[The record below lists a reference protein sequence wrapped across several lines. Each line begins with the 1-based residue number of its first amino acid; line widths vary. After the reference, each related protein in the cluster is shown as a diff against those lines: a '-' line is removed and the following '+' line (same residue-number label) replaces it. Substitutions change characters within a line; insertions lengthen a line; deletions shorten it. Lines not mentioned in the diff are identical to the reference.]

1 MSISK
6 AREVENRNDAR
17 KARLSDAALLDV
29 FMRRR
34 KMCLDSGYSLVAASN
49 EAHEAVDEV
58 QRRNAGIF
66 VADPEVLKQTA
77 RNAGKWAN
85 EI

>member
-1 MSISK
+1 MSLSK
-6 AREVENRNDAR
+6 SRQIESRNDAR
-17 KARLSDAALLDV
+17 KARLSDATLLDV

-34 KMCLDSGYSLVAASN
+34 KICLDSGYSLVAASD

-58 QRRNAGIF
+58 QRRNAGTVTPDPVE
-66 VADPEVLKQTA
+66 VARTV
-77 RNAGKWAN
+77 RNLGKWAN

>member
-1 MSISK
+1 MSLSK
-6 AREVENRNDAR
+6 ARQIESRNDAR
-17 KARLSDAALLDV
+17 KARLSDAVLLDV

-34 KMCLDSGYSLVAASN
+34 KICLDSGYSLVAASD

-58 QRRNAGIF
+58 QRRSANPITP
-66 VADPEVLKQTA
+66 DPTEVERTA

>member
-1 MSISK
+1 MSLSK
-6 AREVENRNDAR
+6 ARQIENRNDAR
-17 KARLSDAALLDV
+17 KARLSDAVLLDV

-34 KMCLDSGYSLVAASN
+34 KICLDSGYSLVAASD

-58 QRRNAGIF
+58 QRRSANP
-66 VADPEVLKQTA
+66 VTPDPTEVERTA
-77 RNAGKWAN
+77 RNSGKWAN

>member
-1 MSISK
+1 MSLSK
-6 AREVENRNDAR
+6 ARQIESRNDAR
-17 KARLSDAALLDV
+17 KARLSDAVLLDV

-34 KMCLDSGYSLVAASN
+34 KICLDSGYSLVAASD

-58 QRRNAGIF
+58 QRRSANPIAP
-66 VADPEVLKQTA
+66 DPLELERTA